1 VDEYYYG
8 ANNSIQ
14 HAGVQYILDSV
25 IAALLQNP
33 ERKYCFQTS
42 TSPHEGT
49 LLTSDGTVPGRF
61 IYVEIAFFER
71 WWNEQSE
78 DMKTIVRSLVGARR
92 LEFINGGWCMNDE
105 AGTLYPGTLYRPE
118 GPT

>member
-1 VDEYYYG
+1 MRVM
-8 ANNSIQ
+8 
-14 HAGVQYILDSV
+14 
-25 IAALLQNP
+25 
-33 ERKYCFQTS
+33 
-42 TSPHEGT
+42 
-49 LLTSDGTVPGRF
+49 VPWGRF

-105 AGTLYPGTLYRPE
+105 AGTLYPGTLSIAQKDPHDL
-118 GPT
+118 THSLT